1 MNIIDLHCDVLYKL
15 WEGKGE
21 ISFKNSEKL
30 DANKI
35 RLQSGGVKVQAFA
48 IFLQPELKVEERF
61 QVALAQI
68 DYFYKE
74 ILEKN
79 SCIRLIKDWNMLL
92 ELEEEEIGAILTLE
106 GVDCIGNDLQKLR
119 ILYYLGVL
127 SVGLTWNHANLAAD
141 GVGETRGAGLT
152 DFGKNI
158 VQLNNEYKRLTDVSH
173 LSERAFWDVIE
184 LAKYPIASHSNS
196 KTICNHP
203 RNLTDEQAKA
213 LFAQGGMVHVVYH
226 PGFTKNEGKAT
237 IADLIKH
244 IDHFCSLGGI
254 NQIGLGSDFD
264 GIDEKIN
271 GLEDASKHQNL
282 INELLKYYSEDEVKG
297 FASKNFLRYAERI
310 AKQ

>member
-271 GLEDASKHQNL
+271 GLGDASKHQNL